1 MALTIRPG
9 LTGIIGRAARRLA
22 RTSTVLYLAG
32 SLPGSWRAY
41 LQRRLSRLR
50 RIANVY
56 DYATRLE
63 FADSAGPGSRRF
75 RVVVYGAF
83 FEIWNAALV
92 APKLWEDIPG
102 VVEVLR
108 VADRSSLNLPAQLRS
123 DVCTVII
130 PLGEEHYRERPQRYR
145 SLVPD
150 ARSVATLSNKASFAA
165 YIDELGL
172 SKLCPRNYK
181 RIEDV
186 EFPVVLKRVDLA
198 GSMGVE
204 FVRSKADLDSLLKT
218 PMFLGHKILMQAFV
232 SGAKEYVTH
241 CVCKDGDILWSCTFA
256 WDLGSVTQFGI
267 PVFGATVAVT
277 TPRRVLP
284 CLAAILGPL
293 RYSGPC
299 CMNYKVLPDGEIAI
313 FEINPRLGGSL
324 MNPRNIDF
332 LRQAM
337 THLVYNAR

>member
-92 APKLWEDIPG
+92 EPTLWGDVAG

-108 VADRSSLNLPAQLRS
+108 AADRSSLNLPAPLRP
-123 DVCTVII
+123 DICTVII
-130 PLGEEHYRERPQRYR
+130 PLGEEHYRDCPPRCL

-165 YIDELGL
+165 YIDELDL
-172 SKLCPRNYK
+172 AKLCPKNYG

-198 GSMGVE
+198 GSIGVE
-204 FVRSKADLDSLLKT
+204 FVHIPAVSPLCTSLQFSPFLALLSRQGTRAGREESLRHPAQSVRSLRRAARGAALLDSL
-218 PMFLGHKILMQAFV
+218 
-232 SGAKEYVTH
+232 
-241 CVCKDGDILWSCTFA
+241 
-256 WDLGSVTQFGI
+256 
-267 PVFGATVAVT
+267 
-277 TPRRVLP
+277 RRLP
-284 CLAAILGPL
+284 
-293 RYSGPC
+293 
-299 CMNYKVLPDGEIAI
+299 
-313 FEINPRLGGSL
+313 
-324 MNPRNIDF
+324 
-332 LRQAM
+332 
-337 THLVYNAR
+337 